1 MSQYEHAQ
9 NCRVVCGFVFPN
21 LLFSLRRHFFGRGGF
36 CEGAGGKR
44 QLLVCIEVRSAVSGE
59 KEFTVELFSL
69 LLSELALPD
78 KER

>member
-1 MSQYEHAQ
+1 MSMR
-9 NCRVVCGFVFPN
+9 RVVCGFVFSQFTVLSAAP
-21 LLFSLRRHFFGRGGF
+21 FFGRGSF
-36 CEGAGGKR
+36 CEGSGGKR